1 MRLAAQAKGGY
12 YPTPPRVVDLV
23 AQLLY
28 GARGRARSA
37 DTLRILDPCC
47 GAGDA
52 LAQFADLLRDRST
65 VPVETCGVELHRER
79 AEQAAHVLD
88 RALACDLFATS
99 IANNAFGVLLLNP
112 PYDWDKEDKRVEHAF
127 LTHTTRYLTDGG
139 LLLFIVPKQRL
150 AVSARYLSSH
160 YRDLRCWAF
169 PNPEREVFDQVVLVG
184 RRKSEPSPD
193 PYAEEQVRE
202 WAFGEPEEFS
212 PRPYPVYDPP
222 VVPDGDILFATRT
235 VDPLAAVAEAR
246 KTGLWASQEV
256 RDALWPADDRRTR
269 PLMPLRTGPHGHAG
283 GGGISR
289 QPGAGGRGPAHPGQG
304 PDDEGDGA
312 GRGDREHRGLPGA
325 APDHRGRAGPGRWG
339 DHRHRRLTPLDDN

>member
-1 MRLAAQAKGGY
+1 MRLAAQAKGGF

-23 AQLLY
+23 AKLLY
-28 GARGRARSA
+28 GARGRSRSA

-65 VPVETCGVELHRER
+65 VPVETCGVELHRDR

-88 RALACDLFATS
+88 HSLACDLFATS

-150 AVSARYLSSH
+150 SVSARYLSSH
-160 YRDLRCWAF
+160 YRDIRCWAF
-169 PNPEREVFDQVVLVG
+169 PSPEREVFDQVVLVG
-184 RRKSEPSPD
+184 RRKAEPSPD
-193 PYAEEQVRE
+193 PYAEDQVRD
-202 WAFGEPEEFS
+202 WAEGEPEEFS

-222 VVPDGDILFATRT
+222 VVAAGDILFATRT

-256 RDALWPADDRRTR
+256 RDSSGPPTTGAPAR
-269 PLMPLRTGPHGHAG
+269 
-283 GGGISR
+283 
-289 QPGAGGRGPAHPGQG
+289 
-304 PDDEGDGA
+304 
-312 GRGDREHRGLPGA
+312 
-325 APDHRGRAGPGRWG
+325 
-339 DHRHRRLTPLDDN
+339 